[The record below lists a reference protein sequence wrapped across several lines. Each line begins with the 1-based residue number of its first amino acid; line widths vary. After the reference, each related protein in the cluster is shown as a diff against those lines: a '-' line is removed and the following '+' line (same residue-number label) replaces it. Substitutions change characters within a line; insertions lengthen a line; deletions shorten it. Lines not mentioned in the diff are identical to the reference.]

1 MSKSQYQIQY
11 HKLLDDLTK
20 KIETEQ
26 WDIGSKLPTINDLAT
41 EHNVATSTIREVYRS
56 LESKGYISIQQGR
69 GTFVSYDRSMQFT
82 NVSRST
88 FIRLIQLSEF
98 RVMIEPTFAA
108 LAAREAYQDEI
119 NLLVESATRMKK
131 MAQNNQPTF
140 EEDLNFHRLIV
151 KATHNEY
158 SLKVYEELQEELK
171 LMRAHIKKRGMI
183 EKAVHYH
190 ELIAQSIAN
199 RDTERAKMYM
209 ESHIKNNSDLAM
221 YELSEVDF

>member
-1 MSKSQYQIQY
+1 MSKVEYRIQY
-11 HKLLDDLTK
+11 HQLLDDLTK
-20 KIETEQ
+20 KIETEK
-26 WDIGSKLPTINDLAT
+26 WSLGSRLPTINDLA
-41 EHNVATSTIREVYRS
+41 EQHKVGTSTIREVYRS

-69 GTFVSYDRSMQFT
+69 GTFVSYDSSMQFT

-108 LAAREAYQDEI
+108 IAAREAYQDEI
-119 NLLVESATRMKK
+119 ILLKESAERMKEL
-131 MAQNNQPTF
+131 AESNQPTF
-140 EEDLNFHRLIV
+140 EEDLKFHRLIV

-158 SLKVYEELQEELK
+158 SLKVYEDLQEELK
-171 LMRAHIKKRGMI
+171 HMRAHIKKRGMI

-190 ELIAQSIAN
+190 QLISQAIAD

-221 YELSEVDF
+221 YELSEINF